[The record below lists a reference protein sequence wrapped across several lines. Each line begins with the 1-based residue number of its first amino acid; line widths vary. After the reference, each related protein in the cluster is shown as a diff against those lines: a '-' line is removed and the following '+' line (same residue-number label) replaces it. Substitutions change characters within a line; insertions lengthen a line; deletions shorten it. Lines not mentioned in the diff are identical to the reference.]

1 MCKNKV
7 ICAFS
12 LPCWESTCTHIKVLK
27 SSSRLPSSPC
37 FTAFHETRV
46 ARSAAFARFRAPL
59 GIFVKTPFIV
69 SKLQRGPTAP
79 TLTGPLPLLFP
90 RVALPALSPR
100 GPPPL
105 HFSQSTPTPAPP
117 RPNPRNSASSA
128 PPRGSMD
135 QRQRRRCD
143 SSGRSCPSLDPWWCP
158 AAPAMLFG
166 RPWRLL

>member
-1 MCKNKV
+1 MHYQTC
-7 ICAFS
+7 CSS
-12 LPCWESTCTHIKVLK
+12 LATCWDQDQSAPTLFFKEKQKHCYVIKVLK
-27 SSSRLPSSPC
+27 SSSRLPSSPR
-37 FTAFHETRV
+37 FTGRV
-46 ARSAAFARFRAPL
+46 SRSARSAAFARFRAPL
-59 GIFVKTPFIV
+59 GIFVKKPFIV

-117 RPNPRNSASSA
+117 RPDPRNSASLA

-135 QRQRRRCD
+135 
-143 SSGRSCPSLDPWWCP
+143 
-158 AAPAMLFG
+158 
-166 RPWRLL
+166 